1 MEELGQAIALRS
13 PQKEGRVQ
21 PEIALQLEH
30 AFNSVKRACY
40 AGLDSV
46 TLRREIVDRVAG
58 AVPFDAYAFSV
69 CDPDTG
75 IMAHTVAEGIPAALA
90 RLYLEV
96 LYPSVADIPADVSRN
111 GRTVFSM
118 ADEAPLV
125 QRAFRTY
132 GVKDETHVSISTS
145 GRLWGTW
152 CLMRFASTAS
162 GSTSHFPF
170 LERLTPHIARGLQSA
185 ALIDHALSG
194 DADDSSTQTAPGV
207 LVLDSANRAT
217 LRTER
222 AATWLADL
230 RDVGV
235 SAPDDIPLSVISL
248 AARLRASGKAGAREE
263 QVRVRGLSGRW
274 YVLRASLSL
283 PGASGENSLVVVI
296 RPAMALE
303 VAAILT
309 RLYGFSV
316 REREV
321 IAALVRGE
329 ATKTIAAS
337 LGLSPHTVTEHID
350 RACSKLGVRGR
361 KALIAKLFFQGYAPK
376 LRAVKPT
383 IGQAAG

>member
-1 MEELGQAIALRS
+1 
-13 PQKEGRVQ
+13 
-21 PEIALQLEH
+21 LQLEH

-46 TLRREIVDRVAG
+46 TLRREIVDRISG
-58 AVPFDAYAFSV
+58 TVPFDAYAFSV

-75 IMAHTVAEGIPAALA
+75 IMAHTVADGIPVALA
-90 RLYLEV
+90 RMYVEV
-96 LYPSVADIPADVSRN
+96 LYPSVAGIPAEISSR
-111 GRTVFSM
+111 GCSVFSM
-118 ADEAPLV
+118 AEEAPLI

-132 GVKDETHVSISTS
+132 GVQDETHVSISTP

-152 CLMRFASTAS
+152 CMMRFGSSPS
-162 GSTSHFPF
+162 GSRKHFPF
-170 LERLTPHIARGLQSA
+170 LERIAPHIARGLQSA
-185 ALIDHALSG
+185 ALIDHALSD
-194 DADDSSTQTAPGV
+194 DAEDSVRETAPGV

-222 AATWLADL
+222 AEMWLADL
-230 RDVGV
+230 RDVGLAV
-235 SAPDDIPLSVISL
+235 PDEIPLSVISL
-248 AARLRASGKAGAREE
+248 ASRLRASGKAGRGEE

-283 PGASGENSLVVVI
+283 PDASGESSLVVVI

-303 VAAILT
+303 VATILT

-376 LRAVKPT
+376 LRAIKPA
-383 IGQAAG
+383 IGQAAQTTSLGGER